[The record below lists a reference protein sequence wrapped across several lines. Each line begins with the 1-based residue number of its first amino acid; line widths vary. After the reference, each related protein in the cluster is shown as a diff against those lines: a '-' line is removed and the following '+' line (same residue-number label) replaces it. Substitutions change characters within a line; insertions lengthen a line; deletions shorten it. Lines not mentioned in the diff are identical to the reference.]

1 MMSTMMTMAAY
12 LMKVAATIQPPP
24 DLPGGGSL
32 VSSSNSSKSLLLRPM
47 LPLNPLAESPCPII
61 NQQTPQFHHRLYG
74 STLHLNRQA
83 VATSKSSSTLRG
95 KVHKRVRGLQPEH

>member
-1 MMSTMMTMAAY
+1 MTMAAY

-47 LPLNPLAESPCPII
+47 LPLNPQPNRLAHYAAPPRCL
-61 NQQTPQFHHRLYG
+61 TR
-74 STLHLNRQA
+74 
-83 VATSKSSSTLRG
+83 
-95 KVHKRVRGLQPEH
+95 